1 MVTQNKNILKGG
13 KSLNQFMLTKEK
25 ARKAKHDE
33 FTYKGNTY
41 QRKVCK
47 NGFIVYK
54 KQLPKHRR

>member
-1 MVTQNKNILKGG
+1 MVTQNKKMLKGK
-13 KSLNQFMLTKEK
+13 KSLNHFFLTLGQ
-25 ARKAKHDE
+25 ARKDEKDE

-41 QRKVCK
+41 KRKECK